1 MTEWRPVF
9 VGVCLAACTES
20 LVYAMTGQ
28 FTLVGGVT
36 GSALAGYVVGTD
48 PADGG
53 WHGLM
58 AGVVWGCLLMPV
70 SVLLTFLERTPI
82 LFPFQHLIPMFE
94 TAGELTTAIMLALSL
109 PNVASGVLGS
119 LARRDAAGTWFDP
132 EMAEVDPVE
141 DA

>member
-1 MTEWRPVF
+1 MTEWRAVS

-28 FTLVGGVT
+28 FTLVGG
-36 GSALAGYVVGTD
+36 
-48 PADGG
+48 

-58 AGVVWGCLLMPV
+58 AGVVWGCLLMPL

-82 LFPFQHLIPMFE
+82 LFPFQYVIPLVE
-94 TAGELTTAIMLALSL
+94 TPGELTTAIMLALAL
-109 PNVASGVLGS
+109 PNVASGALGS
-119 LARRDAAGTWFDP
+119 RARRDATGTWFDP
-132 EMAEVDPVE
+132 EMAEVDAVE

>member
-1 MTEWRPVF
+1 MTEWRPVL

-58 AGVVWGCLLMPV
+58 AGVAWGCLLMPL

-82 LFPFQHLIPMFE
+82 LFPFQYVIPLVE
-94 TAGELTTAIMLALSL
+94 TPGELTTAIMLALAL
-109 PNVASGVLGS
+109 PNVASGALGS
-119 LARRDAAGTWFDP
+119 LARRDATGTWFDP
-132 EMAEVDPVE
+132 EMAEVDAVE

>member
-58 AGVVWGCLLMPV
+58 AGVAWGCLLMPL

-82 LFPFQHLIPMFE
+82 LFPFQYVIPLVE
-94 TAGELTTAIMLALSL
+94 TPGELTTAIMLALAL
-109 PNVASGVLGS
+109 PNVASGALGS
-119 LARRDAAGTWFDP
+119 RVRRDATGTWFDP
-132 EMAEVDPVE
+132 EMAEVDAVE